1 MKKFTQK
8 EYENLFLKLDKFFKE
23 FVWENGHRQTYVSI
37 AEAYKEFDR
46 IFNGK
51 CYGHKFMK
59 EAIEH
64 LGLFISKGYYFQVS
78 ANFTEE
84 SFVECYLRCYYKAKG
99 YNKFRIWLAM
109 LHHAVFGLQ
118 LK

>member
-1 MKKFTQK
+1 MRTFTQK
-8 EYENLFLKLDKFFKE
+8 EYDKLMENCQKFFTE
-23 FVWENGHRQTYVSI
+23 FMYENGQPQTYISS